1 MYSVNTCRVYWVEDF
16 GADSVASGS
25 NTTRTVDQV
34 AKSMKR
40 TYSTSICAP
49 EMVITRETGRA
60 ARLFR
65 NGGNQAVRLPKGFEI
80 NADEVLIRREGDT
93 IILTPK
99 PRSWNE
105 YFRRAKRMDDAFP
118 DRIEDLPPQARD
130 F

>member
-1 MYSVNTCRVYWVEDF
+1 MAET
-16 GADSVASGS
+16 G
-25 NTTRTVDQV
+25 V
-34 AKSMKR
+34 AKSMER
-40 TYSTSICAP
+40 TFAIAIYVHAREIV
-49 EMVITRETGRA
+49 MTREAERA

-65 NGGNQAVRLPKGFEI
+65 NGVNQAVRLPKGFEI